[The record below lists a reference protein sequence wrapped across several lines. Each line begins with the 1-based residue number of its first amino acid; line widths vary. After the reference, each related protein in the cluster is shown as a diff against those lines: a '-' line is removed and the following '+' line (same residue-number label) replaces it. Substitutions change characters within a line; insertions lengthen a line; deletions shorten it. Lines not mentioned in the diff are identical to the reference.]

1 MRQVGDLTLDFEAA
15 SRRAGDGYVKAASDE
30 LDHVRRVEEMR
41 ERLGAERVK
50 LEILRSAR

>member
-15 SRRAGDGYVKAASDE
+15 SRRTGDGYVASDA